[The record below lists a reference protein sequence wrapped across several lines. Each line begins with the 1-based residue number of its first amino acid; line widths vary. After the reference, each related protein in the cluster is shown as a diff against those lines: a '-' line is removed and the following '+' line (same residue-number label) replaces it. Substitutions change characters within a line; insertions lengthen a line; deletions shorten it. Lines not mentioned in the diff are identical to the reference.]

1 VPAARLTAGD
11 GESALSTLRREE
23 DIDLLFSDVVMPRGM
38 NGVELARR
46 ACSLRPHLKVVFASG
61 YPMASL
67 STERGVNDQF
77 SFLSKPYRCTELQ
90 DKLRATATG

>member
-1 VPAARLTAGD
+1 VPAARLTAGE

-23 DIDLLFSDVVMPRGM
+23 DIDVLFSDVVMSRGI

-46 ACSLRPHLKVVFASG
+46 ACSLRPHLTVLLASG

-67 STERGVNDQF
+67 STEHGFNDQF
-77 SFLSKPYRCTELQ
+77 SFLSKPYRWTELQ
-90 DKLRATATG
+90 DKLRAMATG